1 MNARIILLGIGPNQT
16 LLVRDQGYYIL
27 VSREP
32 NMRFQ
37 YQIVHDF
44 PFMGPPDVI
53 RNWLLH
59 HNVLQVTDV
68 YGAIFF
74 IEGFNACWDM
84 NN

>member
-1 MNARIILLGIGPNQT
+1 MNAHNVLLGIGPNQT

-37 YQIVHDF
+37 YRIVHDY
-44 PFMGPPDVI
+44 PFMESPEI
-53 RNWLLH
+53 ARNWLLN
-59 HNVLQVTDV
+59 HNVIQVVDV
-68 YGAIFF
+68 QGAIFF

-84 NN
+84 N